1 MDETFTFQI
10 WNEISQRCGTDQ
22 RQKVINPIGSNPAP
36 IWATTPATVS
46 QDGWLRIKNRN
57 KTKQGQNSSKE
68 ETSLIDT
75 SLCWL
80 DVGRMCCHSGINGLR
95 RLLLHCVV
103 VNGIVSYSPTSE
115 PLSLDCSLV
124 LWIIDYDCSLPSPL
138 SHLLIKWLQLRGCS
152 VFITRKLA
160 KAEIRLMSGT
170 CSFLFSLFFS
180 SFSMGSRATKQR
192 K

>member
-1 MDETFTFQI
+1 MEQTRGKRQLIQSGLTRFQSEQPHQLLCPKMDE
-10 WNEISQRCGTDQ
+10 R
-22 RQKVINPIGSNPAP
+22 GSK
-36 IWATTPATVS
+36 TE
-46 QDGWLRIKNRN
+46 
-57 KTKQGQNSSKE
+57 TKQRQNSSKE

-75 SLCWL
+75 ALCWL

-103 VNGIVSYSPTSE
+103 VNGIMSFSPTSE

-124 LWIIDYDCSLPSPL
+124 LQLLNPL
-138 SHLLIKWLQLRGCS
+138 SHLLIKWLQLIGCS
-152 VFITRKLA
+152 VFITAKLA
-160 KAEIRLMSGT
+160 STEIRLMSGT

-180 SFSMGSRATKQR
+180 SFSLGSRATKQR